1 MNPQDVFCPNWAC
14 PARGQT
20 GQGNIGLHDG
30 AAGRYTCHVCHTP
43 FSDRTGTP
51 FYRRRTPEDTITHVV
66 TLVAHGCPVPAI
78 TAAFGFQARTVRA
91 WVAAAGRHAQAVH
104 AELVQQPRDLGHV
117 QADEIRVRAQ
127 GQVLWLALVLQV
139 CTRLWLG
146 GAVSPTRDRAMIET
160 VAGQVRACAARAW
173 LLIAVD
179 GLPSY
184 VGAFQR
190 AFRERVLSAGVGA
203 PRKVIWDELVIGRV
217 MKEYAA
223 GRVVRVGHWIAQGT
237 ASAAA
242 ALGQAT
248 GSRVLN
254 TAYIERLNGT
264 FRSRLAGLARR
275 TRHWLHTERSLTA
288 GMYLVG
294 TVYNFCT
301 PHASLGTREAGG
313 RTPAMGAGITDH
325 CWTVGELLRHHVP
338 PPRWVPPKQ
347 RGRPSAAR
355 KRLVERWAA

>member
-1 MNPQDVFCPNWAC
+1 MNPQTVFCPHLAC
-14 PARGQT
+14 PARGQV
-20 GQGNIGLHDG
+20 GQGNITIHDP
-30 AAGRYTCHVCHTP
+30 ATTRYRCAVCQHS
-43 FSDRTGTP
+43 FSAHAGTP
-51 FYRRRTPEDTITHVV
+51 FYRRHTPPETISQVV

-78 TAAFGFQARTVRA
+78 SAAFGFQGRTVRT
-91 WVAAAGRHAQAVH
+91 WVAATGAHAQAVH

-127 GQVLWLALVLQV
+127 GQVFWLALVLMV
-139 CTRLWLG
+139 SSRLWLG
-146 GAVSPTRDRAMIET
+146 GAVSPTRDRALIEQ

-190 AFRERVLSAGVGA
+190 AFRERVPRRGVGA
-203 PRKVIWDELVIGRV
+203 PRKVIWSELVIGRV
-217 MKEYAA
+217 IKEYAA

-242 ALGQAT
+242 ALGQAS

-264 FRSRLAGLARR
+264 FRARLAGLTRR
-275 TRHWLHTERSLTA
+275 TRHLLHTDTSLTA

-294 TVYNFCT
+294 TGYNFCT
-301 PHASLGTREAGG
+301 PHASLRTREAGE
-313 RTPAMGAGITDH
+313 RTPAMAAGLTDH
-325 CWTVGELLRHHVP
+325 CWTVGEVLRHQVP